1 MSVTTTVSKRSK
13 GHSSEL
19 SEGTWQTLIR
29 NRGQLP
35 EESGIQYALAKVA
48 LCRRRP
54 TPMQEE
60 DMIPFLIRGLYK
72 LEHKVS
78 MMSNPPFDLM
88 GFIDEIQRLEM
99 LSGESLASDLKGASS
114 SQPAP

>member
-1 MSVTTTVSKRSK
+1 
-13 GHSSEL
+13 
-19 SEGTWQTLIR
+19 
-29 NRGQLP
+29 
-35 EESGIQYALAKVA
+35 
-48 LCRRRP
+48 
-54 TPMQEE
+54 MQEE